1 MYLLVANG
9 FSDLITM
16 LANIFKSFFQA
27 IDQFYLVGQFSLL
40 DFIVC
45 CLAIDIVIT
54 ALFVTF
60 NVGLGS
66 STETVT
72 YDKINPYSGKVST
85 VTKTRHRISSSGS
98 AHVGH

>member
-60 NVGLGS
+60 NVGLGTDTTS
-66 STETVT
+66 VT
-72 YDKINPYSGKVST
+72 YDKTDRRTGEVT
-85 VTKTRHRISSSGS
+85 RVTKNRRRITRSGS